1 MCGLFK
7 NEVNGAFKMVIQRQS
22 QKETKFHSDKTK
34 IFNTNETKSYCAL
47 SLTDVRYLDWGSG
60 DRQES

>member
-7 NEVNGAFKMVIQRQS
+7 DEVTRKIRRKT
-22 QKETKFHSDKTK
+22 QKKQNDNSEKTK